1 MSSESAQIRAVVVDD
16 DHEVAGVH
24 TGFLL
29 AHGGFDV
36 VGVAHTGARALEL
49 VATLKPQL
57 VLLDIHLPDMTGI
70 EVLRAIRNLA
80 GDPTDVVAI
89 TAARELETVRAAVAG
104 GVLHYLVKP
113 FNSSVL
119 NQRLDQYVAYRHS
132 LEGHGS
138 GGAGT
143 LDQSRIDEILR
154 PTPISPAGGPGSS
167 TAAAGVD
174 ASHGPGSS
182 AASPSFS
189 GRSSGPALPTPKGLS
204 APTLEAVS
212 NDLQAHR
219 AGTSASEVAARVGLA
234 RVSARRYLEYLVT
247 RGQARIVPQYGSA
260 GRPEKHYVWTAPGV
274 AHAGKSG
281 LHRPG
286 LT

>member
-1 MSSESAQIRAVVVDD
+1 MSSDPAQIRAVVVDD

-49 VATLKPQL
+49 VATLRPQL
-57 VLLDIHLPDMTGI
+57 VLLDIHLPDITGI

-89 TAARELETVRAAVAG
+89 TAARELDTVRAAVAG

-113 FNSSVL
+113 FSSSVL
-119 NQRLDQYVAYRHS
+119 NQRLDQYVAYRRA

-138 GGAGT
+138 TGAGA

-154 PTPISPAGGPGSS
+154 PTPGSAVVASNRPAGVDGSPRPADFFGSS
-167 TAAAGVD
+167 TPAGAAA
-174 ASHGPGSS
+174 
-182 AASPSFS
+182 
-189 GRSSGPALPTPKGLS
+189 PTPKGLS
-204 APTLEAVS
+204 APTLQAVS
-212 NDLQAHR
+212 TDLQAHP

-260 GRPEKHYVWTAPGV
+260 GRPEKHYVWTARGA
-274 AHAGKSG
+274 AHASEGWPTRSPSTP
-281 LHRPG
+281 R
-286 LT
+286 